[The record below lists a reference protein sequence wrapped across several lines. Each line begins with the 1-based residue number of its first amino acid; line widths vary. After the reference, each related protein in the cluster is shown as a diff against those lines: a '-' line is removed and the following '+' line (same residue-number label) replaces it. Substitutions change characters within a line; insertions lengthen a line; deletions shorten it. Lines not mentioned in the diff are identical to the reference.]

1 MNIKATQKKNH
12 NIREQHS
19 AMKEAE
25 REGSFEKIPPTR
37 QASGPSLK
45 ILY

>member
-1 MNIKATQKKNH
+1 MNIKATQKKKH

-25 REGSFEKIPPTR
+25 REAPFEKLPPT
-37 QASGPSLK
+37 
-45 ILY
+45 